1 MECYYLRE
9 EMKLLSVVIPC
20 FNEESVLRAA
30 HERLTQA
37 VSPIEG
43 FDHELIFIDDGSR
56 DRTFEI
62 LADLQTHDS
71 HTRVLKLSR
80 NFGHQIAATAGLEA
94 AKGEVIVVIDAD
106 LQDPPEVISKMV
118 NLWREGNHVVY
129 GSRTTRAGESRFK
142 LMTAKA
148 FYRIINRF
156 SDTSIPVDT
165 GDFRLMDR
173 SVVDVLLAMPERGR
187 FLRGMVSWVGFRQVP
202 LPYERDARHA
212 GRTKYSLL
220 KMIQFAMDGIFSF
233 SVLPLRLATFTGM
246 VAIWLAIGGIILAVV
261 VRLLRLYDLQL
272 GRGWASLF
280 VAVLFMG
287 GVQLLTLGV
296 MGEYLGR
303 IYTEVKR
310 RPLYAVQERLGFAAG
325 DQHSS
330 ANDKRAKV
338 AF

>member
-1 MECYYLRE
+1 MECYYLGK

-20 FNEESVLRAA
+20 FNEELVLRAA
-30 HERLTQA
+30 HERLSQA
-37 VSPIEG
+37 VSAIER
-43 FDHELIFIDDGSR
+43 FDYELIFVDDGSR
-56 DRTFEI
+56 DATFEI
-62 LADLQTHDS
+62 LAEIQARDP

-80 NFGHQIAATAGLEA
+80 NFGHQIAVTAGLEMA
-94 AKGEVIVVIDAD
+94 TGDLIVVIDAD
-106 LQDPPEVISKMV
+106 LQDPPEVIAQMV
-118 NLWREGNHVVY
+118 RLWQEGNHVVY
-129 GSRTTRAGESRFK
+129 GSRTTRPGESRFK

-148 FYRIINRF
+148 YYRIINRL
-156 SDTSIPVDT
+156 SDTEIPVDT

-173 SVVDVLLAMPERGR
+173 KVVDVLLAMPERGR
-187 FLRGMVSWVGFRQVP
+187 FLRGMVSWVGFRQIA
-202 LPYERDARHA
+202 LPYEREARHA

-220 KMIQFAMDGIFSF
+220 RMIRFAMDGIFSF
-233 SVLPLRLATFTGM
+233 SVVPLRLAAFSGL
-246 VAIWLAIGGIILAVV
+246 VAIWFAFAGIVMAVI
-261 VRLLRLYDLQL
+261 VRAFGLYDLRL

-310 RPLYAVQERLGFAAG
+310 RPLYAVQERLGFAAA
-325 DQHSS
+325 DEYS
-330 ANDKRAKV
+330 AENARRAKV

>member
-1 MECYYLRE
+1 
-9 EMKLLSVVIPC
+9 MKLLSVVIPC
-20 FNEESVLRAA
+20 FNEELVLRAT
-30 HERLTQA
+30 HERLAQA
-37 VSPIEG
+37 VSAIEG
-43 FDHELIFIDDGSR
+43 FDYELIYVDDGSR

-62 LADLQTHDS
+62 LTELQAHDTHM
-71 HTRVLKLSR
+71 RVLKLSR
-80 NFGHQIAATAGLEA
+80 NFGHQIAVTAGLEA
-94 AKGEVIVVIDAD
+94 ATGDAIVVIDAD
-106 LQDPPEVISKMV
+106 LQDPPEVISEMV
-118 NLWREGNHVVY
+118 ALWRQGNHVVY
-129 GSRTTRAGESRFK
+129 GSRTTRTGESRFK
-142 LMTAKA
+142 LITAKA

-156 SDTSIPVDT
+156 SDTTIPVDT

-187 FLRGMVSWVGFRQVP
+187 FLRGMVSWVGFRQVA
-202 LPYERDARHA
+202 LPYEREARHA

-233 SVLPLRLATFTGM
+233 SVLPLRFASLTGM
-246 VAIWLAIGGIILAVV
+246 VAICMALGGIILAIV
-261 VRLLRLYDLQL
+261 VRVLRLYDLAL

-310 RPLYAVQERLGFAAG
+310 RPLYAVEQRLGFGAARPIEN
-325 DQHSS
+325 S
-330 ANDKRAKV
+330 KRAKV
-338 AF
+338 GF